1 MYRATTVNKY
11 KDLIMAAQDYIFHHP
26 ETGCKEWKTG
36 RYMEEAF
43 EKLGYTLT
51 RAESI
56 PGFYTVLDTGR
67 EGPEVLILGELDSII
82 CREHPCADRETG
94 AVCLSHGADYMI
106 ENPEL
111 ACVSSAAWQLEMPRL
126 RNAISRYREYLK
138 RLPTGVTGEGGCPI

>member
-1 MYRATTVNKY
+1 M
-11 KDLIMAAQDYIFHHP
+11 
-26 ETGCKEWKTG
+26 
-36 RYMEEAF
+36 
-43 EKLGYTLT
+43 
-51 RAESI
+51 
-56 PGFYTVLDTGR
+56 
-67 EGPEVLILGELDSII
+67 LILGELDSII

-138 RLPTGVTGEGGCPI
+138 RLPTGGNGRGRLSNLTAALIFSFFFFTCTKICDILLWKEIGRRSHES